1 MAKLMLHR
9 SREIGKIKSNPMLR
23 LALWAYAGESC
34 QGCGRKIV
42 TLADMVDTVWWP
54 WEGGRI
60 GHDRCYRRWQA
71 RMQKALH

>member
-9 SREIGKIKSNPMLR
+9 SKEIGHIKSKPL
-23 LALWAYAGESC
+23 LWLVIGAYSGETS

-60 GHDRCYRRWQA
+60 GHDRCYRKWMAKRGQ
-71 RMQKALH
+71 RK